1 MQRDA
6 ADRKWIACRLAVDL
20 VPQHGVAEVGQV
32 DSDLVRPPGP
42 ELRLDQRERAE
53 ALERAENGASRPA
66 PASGRERRAAG
77 AGPRPAD
84 CAVHQTLS
92 RQLAPND
99 GDVPAV
105 DGVSAELPLQAL
117 RGVVRQRQDE
127 NARSFAIE
135 AVDDEDTPVVPRA
148 TLDLR
153 AGPTHNGVLV
163 AFGRGVHEQT
173 RGLVDDQDLGVGV
186 DDLDGRHLGSTCPLG
201 QPGVVGHDVGRR
213 DERSRIGD
221 GEAVHEH
228 VSDDDLLLG
237 PGVRDSEYR
246 LSHPG
251 EPERRRVHDR
261 SVALRGRSGW
271 TAPSLPG

>member
-1 MQRDA
+1 MS
-6 ADRKWIACRLAVDL
+6 
-20 VPQHGVAEVGQV
+20 EVGEV
-32 DSDLVRPPGP
+32 HANLVRSSGS
-42 ELRLDQRERAE
+42 ELRLDERERAE

-77 AGPRPAD
+77 AGPWPAD
-84 CAVHQTLS
+84 CAVHETLS
-92 RQLAPND
+92 GQLAANE
-99 GDVPAV
+99 GNVPAV
-105 DGVSAELPLQAL
+105 DAVSAELPLQAL

-135 AVDDEDTPVVPRA
+135 AVDDEDTPVMPGA
-148 TLDLR
+148 TLDFR
-153 AGPTHNGVLV
+153 AGPADNGVLV
-163 AFGRGVHEQT
+163 AFGRRVHEQT
-173 RGLVDDQDLGVGV
+173 RGLVDHQDLGVGV
-186 DDLDGRHLGSTCPLG
+186 DDLNRRDLGSAG
-201 QPGVVGHDVGRR
+201 AFRQGGIVRHGVGRG
-213 DERSRIGD
+213 DERSRVGD
-221 GEAVHEH
+221 DDAVHEH